1 MNKCVDRR
9 VSGWLCKRMAVDG
22 EGWLCERMALDGEMA
37 GQSDRQ
43 VNGYKVIGGLI
54 VR

>member
-1 MNKCVDRR
+1 
-9 VSGWLCKRMAVDG
+9 MAVDG

-43 VNGYKVIGGLI
+43 MNGYKVIGGLI
-54 VR
+54 VRWVDEWVQGVGG

>member
-22 EGWLCERMALDGEMA
+22 EMA

-43 VNGYKVIGGLI
+43 VNGYKVIGGLT
-54 VR
+54 VRWWMNGYKGWVGR